1 MSMTTGRVLALQARL
16 DAARNKLDAEL
27 DKEAPRDNIVAAF
40 QERVKELHEELKM
53 HIVPAGTCS
62 GIKHVNL

>member
-27 DKEAPRDNIVAAF
+27 DKEAPRDNLVAAF

-53 HIVPAGTCS
+53 HIVPAGKCS
-62 GIKHVNL
+62 GMKHVNW